1 MSVQTHTHS
10 LSLTPS
16 LSLPLS
22 LSLSLSHTLSL
33 TIVHPLFTAVE
44 VPADACGVVT
54 GAQWVLQAL
63 DQAAE
68 VVEGLEDLCALI
80 QHG

>member
-1 MSVQTHTHS
+1 MLA
-10 LSLTPS
+10 LSF
-16 LSLPLS
+16 SLPLTSYKHVPSLS